1 MRAKDQPQPR
11 FFQQIRSAKK
21 ELLILYQIGEYSLRG
36 HVIYPLIFRSEASET
51 GLPIS
56 SKTLPDALNNIQQH
70 SPGKKGRVSKMS
82 APRPLESRRKT
93 SRVVRSKSSEDCG
106 ICTNRAERRE
116 WKNKIGGKTLKWI
129 RCEMKTCKL
138 WYHSSCVFVL
148 LDQDPQ
154 SMLFCPGPSSD
165 RAMFICPNCIDQPE
179 KGYDKA
185 AYQAMKAFISTYE
198 TVKRQDIERESS
210 KECPIHIL
218 SALEDMDFELAR
230 EEKYN
235 GLDDNL
241 VNSLVRNL
249 HQSIFDYDIQI
260 QSDIDRFVTISDI
273 PTQTPLAAWQLV
285 DVNST
290 VASGQQWFHTDE
302 VGGRRPTRHAHITTA
317 LRMMVGIPDGDPL
330 RIASNLTNL
339 TFSQV
344 HTGLVSWFV
353 FDVID
358 NRIDLYG
365 LPNMTS
371 MRAMMT
377 AVASTGE
384 ASKCAL
390 FLLSTNPLTRF
401 RVARERT
408 TCFTRGSIE
417 NMV

>member
-1 MRAKDQPQPR
+1 LGSER
-11 FFQQIRSAKK
+11 K
-21 ELLILYQIGEYSLRG
+21 ELLILYQTGEYSLRG
-36 HVIYPLIFRSEASET
+36 YVMHSLILRSEASET
-51 GLPIS
+51 SRPIS
-56 SKTLPDALNNIQQH
+56 SKKPPPHALNNIQQH
-70 SPGKKGRVSKMS
+70 SPVKKRRVSKLS
-82 APRPLESRRKT
+82 ASRPLESRRKT
-93 SRVVRSKSSEDCG
+93 SRVVQSKSSEDCG

-116 WKNKIGGKTLKWI
+116 WKNKMGGRTLKWF

-165 RAMFICPNCIDQPE
+165 RAIFVCPKCIDQPE

-185 AYQAMKAFISTYE
+185 ANQAMKAFISTYE
-198 TVKRQDIERESS
+198 MVKRQDIEKESS
-210 KECPIHIL
+210 TECPIHIL
-218 SALEDMDFELAR
+218 SALEDVDFELAR
-230 EEKYN
+230 EEKYS

-249 HQSIFDYDIQI
+249 HQSIFDYDIEI
-260 QSDIDRFVTISDI
+260 QSDIDRFVTISNI

-285 DVNST
+285 DINSS

-302 VGGRRPTRHAHITTA
+302 VGGKRPTRHAHITTA
-317 LRMMVGIPDGDPL
+317 LRTMLGIPDGDPL
-330 RIASNLTNL
+330 GIASNLTNL

-358 NRIDLYG
+358 NRIDIYG

-377 AVASTGE
+377 AVASAGE
-384 ASKCAL
+384 ASKSAL
-390 FLLSTNPLTRF
+390 FLFSMNLLNRF
-401 RVARERT
+401 
-408 TCFTRGSIE
+408 
-417 NMV
+417 